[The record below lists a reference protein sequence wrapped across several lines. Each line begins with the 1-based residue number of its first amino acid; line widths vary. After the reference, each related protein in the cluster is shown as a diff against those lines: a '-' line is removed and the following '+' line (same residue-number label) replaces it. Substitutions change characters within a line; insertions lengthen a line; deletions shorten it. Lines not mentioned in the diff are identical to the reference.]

1 VKQREKRVY
10 RRGAQ
15 RVGFVLLISSLITLT
30 VGAPAFA
37 AVATVDLG
45 TADTYS
51 VLASTGVVNTL
62 ETSLSGDLGLSSS
75 GTISGFPPGVVN
87 GTTNDK
93 NSAAVQAGNDRL
105 TAYNDA
111 SGRTPT
117 TTFSGDQNGNT
128 FGPGVHSTAAAFSLT
143 GEMILDGEGDSGAI
157 FIFQVATAL
166 NTAAGSEVTLTGDA
180 LPENVFWQVNG
191 AAGIGANS
199 SFAGTILAAG
209 AITLGAGMTFKGKA
223 LSGGTVTLIDDTV
236 VTEQP
241 STSPSEPRTVSA
253 TAGNTSAV
261 VSWSAPTSNGGSA
274 ITGYTVTSSPGGLTA
289 TTTSATTATV
299 SGLTNGT
306 PYTFRVVATNA
317 EGGSP
322 PSPAS
327 VAVTPATVP
336 GPPATVTA
344 TAGNTSAVVSWSAPT
359 SNGGSAITGYTV
371 TSSPG
376 GLTATTTSATTATVS
391 GLTNGTPYTF
401 RVVATNAVGGSPPSP
416 ASVAV
421 TPAAASSPAPTP
433 APTPAPEGST
443 VDGGVLPDTGPN
455 DWLIA
460 LGVGLAIA
468 LGAALLLLRAR
479 KSH

>member
-1 VKQREKRVY
+1 
-10 RRGAQ
+10 
-15 RVGFVLLISSLITLT
+15 VGFVLLISSLITLT

-37 AVATVDLG
+37 AVATVVLG
-45 TADTYS
+45 TAATYS

-62 ETSLSGDLGLSSS
+62 ASTLSGDLGLSSS
-75 GTISGFPPGVVN
+75 GTISGFPPGVVS

-93 NSAAVQAGNDRL
+93 NSAAAQAETDRL
-105 TAYNDA
+105 AAYNDA
-111 SGRTPT
+111 SGRTPST
-117 TTFSGDQNGNT
+117 PFSGDQNGKT

-143 GEMILDGEGDSGAI
+143 GEMILDGKGDSGAI
-157 FIFQVATAL
+157 FIFQVAAAL

-209 AITLGAGMTFKGKA
+209 AITLGNGVTLKGKA

-241 STSPSEPRTVSA
+241 STSPSEARGVSA

-261 VSWSAPTSNGGSA
+261 VSWSAPTSDGGSV

-289 TTTSATTATV
+289 TTTGATT
-299 SGLTNGT
+299 
-306 PYTFRVVATNA
+306 
-317 EGGSP
+317 
-322 PSPAS
+322 
-327 VAVTPATVP
+327 
-336 GPPATVTA
+336 
-344 TAGNTSAVVSWSAPT
+344 
-359 SNGGSAITGYTV
+359 
-371 TSSPG
+371 
-376 GLTATTTSATTATVS
+376 TTATVS

-401 RVVATNAVGGSPPSP
+401 RVVATNAVGGSPPSA

-468 LGAALLLLRAR
+468 LGAALLLLRAG

>member
-1 VKQREKRVY
+1 
-10 RRGAQ
+10 
-15 RVGFVLLISSLITLT
+15 VGFVLLISSLISLT

-37 AVATVDLG
+37 AVETVVLG
-45 TADTYS
+45 TAATYS

-75 GTISGFPPGVVN
+75 GTISGFPPGVVS

-93 NSAAVQAGNDRL
+93 NSAAAQAETDRL
-105 TAYNDA
+105 AAYNDA

-157 FIFQVATAL
+157 FIFQVAAAL

-209 AITLGAGMTFKGKA
+209 AITLGNGVTLKGKA
-223 LSGGTVTLIDDTV
+223 LSGGTVTLCDDTV

-241 STSPSEPRTVSA
+241 STSPSEARRVSA

-274 ITGYTVTSSPGGLTA
+274 ITGYTVTSSPGGFTA
-289 TTTSATTATV
+289 TTTGA
-299 SGLTNGT
+299 
-306 PYTFRVVATNA
+306 R
-317 EGGSP
+317 
-322 PSPAS
+322 
-327 VAVTPATVP
+327 
-336 GPPATVTA
+336 
-344 TAGNTSAVVSWSAPT
+344 
-359 SNGGSAITGYTV
+359 
-371 TSSPG
+371 
-376 GLTATTTSATTATVS
+376 TATVS